1 MNENNQNKFVHFTNF
16 LQPLQ
21 QQRLLY
27 FNSANL
33 NATHPQNYNEVV
45 EPLASRKRPYLL
57 DHIGEGMNLFSK
69 KTNRQW
75 RRYAQIHVTQHSLQ
89 PSGYSF
95 SKKTI
100 GLFYICRWL
109 CTVHQISGLYGYL
122 FGQIETDIG
131 NPLNLCRMDFKDG
144 NCVFGID

>member
-1 MNENNQNKFVHFTNF
+1 MKIIKINLSILLILG
-16 LQPLQ
+16 LQRLQ

-69 KTNRQW
+69 KTNRQ
-75 RRYAQIHVTQHSLQ
+75 
-89 PSGYSF
+89 
-95 SKKTI
+95 
-100 GLFYICRWL
+100 
-109 CTVHQISGLYGYL
+109 
-122 FGQIETDIG
+122 
-131 NPLNLCRMDFKDG
+131 
-144 NCVFGID
+144 